1 MNVRTIN
8 MGSYDKCVFSLGE
21 SHGCLIPNL
30 VCFLRCDFSGL
41 KGLPNLICN
50 HIMCLGSSRDMLIL
64 PFGKQKFFITGLCIT
79 GIRTNVFSIFRLC
92 CILRIISTVS
102 QTLRYRLS
110 LLICSAISLVAAI
123 FIFLHLKRATRRQLL
138 PIYYS
143 HFNIRSRS

>member
-8 MGSYDKCVFSLGE
+8 MGSHEKGVFSLGE
-21 SHGCLIPNL
+21 THGRLIPNL
-30 VCFLRCDFSGL
+30 VRLLRRDFSGL

-50 HIMCLGSSRDMLIL
+50 HIMRLGSTGDMLIL

-79 GIRTNVFSIFRLC
+79 DIRTNVFSIFRLC

-110 LLICSAISLVAAI
+110 
-123 FIFLHLKRATRRQLL
+123 FIDMQR
-138 PIYYS
+138 
-143 HFNIRSRS
+143 N